1 MAQKHLV
8 SLLQLVTTTGVSQTT
23 VSALTATGISREF
36 PEFASA
42 DAAVIYIDCSAVT
55 GTGTPSVQFTLQE
68 QDPATGVFFT
78 ASDAPS
84 IALVNGVLTT
94 PLRYVIDPCYAG
106 CYQLSWVVAGTTPSL
121 TCSVVAELI
130 TRGR

>member
-8 SLLQLVTTTGVSQTT
+8 SMLQLVTTTGVSQTT
-23 VSALTATGISREF
+23 TSALTASGVSREF
-36 PEFASA
+36 YEFASA
-42 DAAVIYIDCSAVT
+42 DAAVFYIDCSVIT
-55 GTGTPSVQFTLQE
+55 GSGTPTVQFALQE
-68 QDPATGVFFT
+68 RDPATGVFFT

-84 IALVNGVLTT
+84 IALVNGVLTA
-94 PLRYVIDPCYAG
+94 PLRYVIDPCYAE
-106 CYQLSWVVAGTTPSL
+106 CYQLSWTVAGTTPSL